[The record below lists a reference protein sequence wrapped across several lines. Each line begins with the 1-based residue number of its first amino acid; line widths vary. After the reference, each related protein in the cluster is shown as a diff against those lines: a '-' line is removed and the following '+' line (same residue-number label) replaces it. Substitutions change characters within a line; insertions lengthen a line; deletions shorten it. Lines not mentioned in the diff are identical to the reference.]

1 VRGRDPT
8 TEREDDGVTAT
19 STPGPLWGAQTT
31 RAIENVGR
39 IAGPL
44 PRDLIHATVAIKI
57 EAATVNARLDVI
69 AGDVA
74 DAIVD
79 AGNEVLE
86 GRYADQFPVDVFQTG
101 SGTSTNM
108 NVNEVLARLATER
121 SGVAV
126 HPNDHVNASQS
137 SNDVFPSA
145 IRIAALRRLHRLLLP
160 ALGRLNGHLLVLA
173 EAHADTVKLGRTHL
187 MDAVPMTFGQEAG
200 GWARAVELAL
210 PPLETAAARLH
221 ELALGGTAVGTGLN
235 APPTF
240 GSEVAQRLARRFDL
254 PLREA
259 ADHFESQG
267 GQEALGALSAAC
279 RTTALTLNK
288 IAGDLRLLG
297 SGPASGL
304 GEVEV
309 PNLQAGSSIMPG
321 KVNPVVQE
329 VVHQLAAQV
338 VGNDAA
344 ITFASTNATLQ
355 LTTAMPVMAR
365 NLLSNI
371 SYCGKAADLLGDKG
385 IALLEVNASRMREHA
400 LRSPSLVTA
409 LAPYIGYDRA
419 AVIARTMLDQRL
431 TIEEATR
438 RELGDEAWSKL
449 ASYVELEAMAR
460 PGRPREADRQLPSGP

>member
-1 VRGRDPT
+1 MVGSS
-8 TEREDDGVTAT
+8 ESGQ
-19 STPGPLWGAQTT
+19 LWGAQTT
-31 RAIENVGR
+31 RAVENVGP

-44 PRDLIHATVAIKI
+44 PRDLIHAVVAVKV
-57 EAATVNARLDVI
+57 EAAMVNARLDVI

-86 GRYADQFPVDVFQTG
+86 GRYTDQFPVDVFQTG

-160 ALGRLNGHLLVLA
+160 ALRRLHGHLQELA
-173 EAHADTVKLGRTHL
+173 DTHADTVKLGRTHL

-210 PPLETAAARLH
+210 PPLDTAADRLH

-235 APPTF
+235 APPAF
-240 GSEVAQRLARRFDL
+240 GSELAQRLARRFDL

-267 GQEALGALSAAC
+267 GQEALGALSGAC

-304 GEVEV
+304 GEIEV

-321 KVNPVVQE
+321 KVNPVILE
-329 VVHQLAAQV
+329 VVHQLVAQV

-365 NLLSNI
+365 NLLTNL
-371 SYCGKAADLLGDKG
+371 SYCGRAAELLGDKG
-385 IALLEVNASRMREHA
+385 IALLEVNASRMRDHA

-419 AVIARTMLDQRL
+419 ATIARTMLDHRF
-431 TIEEATR
+431 TIEEAAR
-438 RELGDEAWSKL
+438 HELGDEAWQKL
-449 ASYVELEAMAR
+449 ARYVELATMAR
-460 PGRPREADRQLPSGP
+460 PGLAAGAAEGHDPNGP